1 MNTLSIHCPRLS
13 IEMRTPASRRTP
25 VNRGEVN
32 WLPWSVLKISGLPN
46 RSRASSSASMQKSAS
61 IVFETRHDST
71 LRVAQSITAT
81 KLEKA
86 APHRYIRDVC
96 TPDLVRPL
104 DRHPAQQIRIDLV
117 LGMQNRRPW
126 PLIDPFKPHLAHQP
140 PDALAP
146 DCVALAPQMP
156 GHLA

>member
-1 MNTLSIHCPRLS
+1 MIDPDHPELSIVRQCELASISRSGFYYQPAGETPLNLELMRLIDRQFLETPWYGSRQMARHLRRDCPRPS

-71 LRVAQSITAT
+71 FRLAQSITAT
-81 KLEKA
+81 
-86 APHRYIRDVC
+86 RYRK
-96 TPDLVRPL
+96 PR
-104 DRHPAQQIRIDLV
+104 RI
-117 LGMQNRRPW
+117 G
-126 PLIDPFKPHLAHQP
+126 IY
-140 PDALAP
+140 
-146 DCVALAPQMP
+146 
-156 GHLA
+156 G